1 MGTAASY
8 FRSPCSDM
16 KLNLSYSILPAQPG
30 ALVNLAAPGMLAP
43 AGAPAPLLQPTDVVD
58 PPLPPVK
65 AVITADAPAPKG
77 LTTPLRRSAPTRRTA
92 SCGLASLPSC

>member
-1 MGTAASY
+1 
-8 FRSPCSDM
+8 M

-65 AVITADAPAPKG
+65 AVITADAPAPKAADNTSSAFSSNTANG
-77 LTTPLRRSAPTRRTA
+77 LLWAGVVA
-92 SCGLASLPSC
+92 LLSLTFLH

>member
-1 MGTAASY
+1 
-8 FRSPCSDM
+8 M

-65 AVITADAPAPKG
+65 AVIAADTPAPGAADNTSSAFSSNAANG
-77 LTTPLRRSAPTRRTA
+77 LLWAGIVA
-92 SCGLASLPSC
+92 LLSLTFLH